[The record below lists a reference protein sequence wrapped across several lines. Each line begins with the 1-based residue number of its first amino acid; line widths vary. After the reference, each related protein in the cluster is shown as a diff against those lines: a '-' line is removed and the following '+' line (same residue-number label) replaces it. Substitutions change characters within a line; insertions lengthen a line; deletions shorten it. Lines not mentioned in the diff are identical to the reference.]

1 MWAYGLRYSEGRGG
15 SAQAG
20 DKAQRR
26 GRSKSVM
33 TPCLAFS
40 KSIMVEF
47 WSSCHE
53 FVLRKIE
60 ALPEVTIMVNSYH
73 LGLKKWITI
82 TLHCNTFF
90 GQGNQIKH
98 NFWEWQLESTI
109 WFLACHEHRY
119 MLVVPIKTFV
129 LLHLLFAHYL
139 LSVYFKRITFF
150 FYMFSLILLY
160 SHFFLLF
167 N

>member
-82 TLHCNTFF
+82 TLYCNTFF
-90 GQGNQIKH
+90 GQGNQIKQFLGVTIGINNLILSMSWTQIYVGSSYKDICTFTFIICSLLIKCLFQEDYIFFLH
-98 NFWEWQLESTI
+98 VQFDST
-109 WFLACHEHRY
+109 
-119 MLVVPIKTFV
+119 
-129 LLHLLFAHYL
+129 LL
-139 LSVYFKRITFF
+139 TFF
-150 FYMFSLILLY
+150 LVI
-160 SHFFLLF
+160 
-167 N
+167 

>member
-1 MWAYGLRYSEGRGG
+1 MWAYGLSYSEGRGG
-15 SAQAG
+15 LAQVG
-20 DKAQRR
+20 DKAQRW

-82 TLHCNTFF
+82 TLYCNTFF

-119 MLVVPIKTFV
+119 IGSSYKDICTFTFIICS
-129 LLHLLFAHYL
+129 LLINCLFQEDYIFFLHVQFNSIL
-139 LSVYFKRITFF
+139 FTFF
-150 FYMFSLILLY
+150 LVI
-160 SHFFLLF
+160 
-167 N
+167 